1 MKPRLTIRAIPVPR
15 DDAERSFSAA
25 LDLLAEGLAALVI
38 EEARAEV
45 AARLGVAP
53 ESIDRET
60 GRLTADDL
68 AFLDAPT
75 ALDGAA

>member
-1 MKPRLTIRAIPVPR
+1 
-15 DDAERSFSAA
+15 
-25 LDLLAEGLAALVI
+25 
-38 EEARAEV
+38 
-45 AARLGVAP
+45 VAP

>member
-15 DDAERSFSAA
+15 HDAEQSFSAA

-53 ESIDRET
+53 KSIDRE
-60 GRLTADDL
+60 GGLTADDL